1 MEAVLMV
8 EEKVPSILS
17 KFPFLQEIRSKS
29 YAHIYIFSFE
39 EDRMFGSF
47 LHSYRMQM

>member
-8 EEKVPSILS
+8 EEKVHSILS
-17 KFPFLQEIRSKS
+17 KFAFLQEIKS
-29 YAHIYIFSFE
+29 NSYTHILISSFE
-39 EDRMFGSF
+39 EDKMLGSF